1 MPWDVQPVS
10 EIRLAFVHHVRTLN
24 YSVTDAAEKFGIARK
39 TAYKWLA
46 RFDEGKDS
54 SSLENLSRRPKQSPA
69 RTNHE
74 IESHIL
80 RVRDEHGWGA
90 RKIHALL
97 KQQGIAVPSARTIT
111 NILKRCGRIK
121 AKEQNPQ
128 PPLQRFERKN
138 PHELWQCDFKGPLE
152 IARRKIH
159 PFTVL
164 DDHSRYLVALTPCVD
179 LTHNTAF
186 DVLWD
191 AFAEFGM
198 PESILCDNAFASDG
212 PGICGFEARLLRL
225 GINPVHGRPY
235 HPQTQGKVERLH
247 ATLEKEVWPRVR
259 RDSLDHFR
267 VDITHWRR
275 NVYNTLRPHES
286 LGDLPPVSRL
296 EPSPRKRPD
305 QIPEPE
311 YDTEATLRKVTT
323 NGTIRWQQ
331 RHILIGTGVAGETVT
346 VEESGHELLISYC
359 RKVVRRIPLNQLVK
373 GRIL

>member
-1 MPWDVQPVS
+1 MPWKVQPVS

-24 YSVTDAAEKFGIARK
+24 HSVTDAAREFGIARK
-39 TAYKWLA
+39 TGYKWLA
-46 RFDEGKDS
+46 RFDDGDG
-54 SSLENLSRRPKQSPA
+54 SSLENRSRRPKRSPA
-69 RTNHE
+69 TTIDE
-74 IESHIL
+74 IESQIL

-90 RKIHALL
+90 RKIHGVL

-121 AKEQNPQ
+121 PGDPDPQ
-128 PPLQRFERKN
+128 PPLQRFERDA

-152 IARRKIH
+152 IGRRKIH

-191 AFAEFGM
+191 AFGEFGL
-198 PESILCDNAFASDG
+198 PESILCDNAFAADG
-212 PGICGFEARLLRL
+212 PGICGFESRLLRL
-225 GINPVHGRPY
+225 GINPIHGRPY

-259 RDSLDHFR
+259 RDSLDHFG

-296 EPSPRKRPD
+296 KPNPRKRPEK
-305 QIPEPE
+305 IPDPE
-311 YDTEATLRKVTT
+311 YDDEATLRKVTT

-331 RHILIGTGVAGETVT
+331 RHVLIGTGVAGETVM
-346 VEESGHELLISYC
+346 VEESDHELLVSYC

-373 GRIL
+373 GKIL